1 MAKRPISYTSRDF
14 ESIKASLV
22 DHAKRYYPDSY
33 KDFNEASFGSLMID
47 AVSYV
52 GDVLSFYL
60 DYQANESFLDS
71 AIETKNIAR
80 VGRQLGFR
88 EDGSPSSTG
97 VVAFYA
103 VIPINASGE
112 GPDIDQAPILRK
124 DSTVG
129 STDGNSFILIENV
142 DFADANN
149 EVVVARVDNTT
160 GQPTHY
166 AIKSYGKVISGELR
180 QETFTIGEYQRFLR
194 VAIAGSNISTI
205 ISVEDS
211 DGREY
216 LEVPFLSQDVIYAQ
230 VPNYS
235 TDSSERAGARFTLK
249 AIAAP
254 RRFTVDF
261 VEGLSYLQFGYGSST
276 NLTEDVIADPAEVV
290 LNTHGRSHITD
301 DSFDPSKLLKTDKFG
316 IVPANTTLTV
326 TYRANTTE
334 NVNAAV
340 GTVDTPIDI
349 DVVFQ
354 DRSTLTEEDDIINS
368 IECFNEEAILGDVT
382 TASAEE
388 MRIKAYDNFAAQNR
402 AVTKQDYAALCYRM
416 PPEFGSVKRV
426 NILRDEDSFK
436 RNLNLYVLSENVDGN
451 FVSPTQTIKENLR
464 TWISRFKMLNDTV
477 DIFNGEFVNLKLS
490 YEVVSGFDVN
500 KYDLLTRCNE
510 ALEKKFNAKYNM
522 GESFYLSDVYITL
535 NAISG
540 VVDTTNV
547 IVQTKSIAGY
557 SQYPFN
563 VNEHLSND
571 GRVLRAP
578 DKVAFEIKDFDA
590 DITGV
595 IK

>member
-103 VIPINASGE
+103 VIPIDASGE

-290 LNTHGRSHITD
+290 LNTHGRSHITG